1 MTIIFILNRKFMN
14 CEIEQLNWTLHIKC
28 YWGSLPFSIMIYPL
42 LEPLPFLL
50 NPKSDDQSVSQALPS
65 HKNTEFNPEVI
76 YMCSCTQLEIPDLW
90 NTRRLEHPT
99 SKTTTLWNTRLLKHP
114 NISTTN
120 SLLWKAIFPKSITKC
135 IAINCY
141 EYFIGPT
148 TNQLVQV

>member
-14 CEIEQLNWTLHIKC
+14 CEIEQLNWTLHTKC

-42 LEPLPFLL
+42 LKPLPFLL
-50 NPKSDDQSVSQALPS
+50 NPKSDDKFVSQALPS

-90 NTRRLEHPT
+90 NTRLLEQ
-99 SKTTTLWNTRLLKHP
+99 P

-141 EYFIGPT
+141 EYFIRPT
-148 TNQLVQV
+148 INQLVQV